1 MSGLCGEMSEICNE
15 ICGIDEA
22 GRGCIAGSLFVC
34 GVACNEAI
42 LREIAGL
49 DDSKKLTRKKR
60 DEIYHLALTLEIPHF
75 VAQFSAGE
83 IDEKGISACMAAA
96 LTQIQAQIKAQT
108 YIIDGNTSFGISG
121 VKCVVKGDSAI
132 PQISLASIIAK
143 SLKDKE
149 SDELHKIYP
158 LWGFDRH
165 KGYGTRAHIEAI
177 RINGLSAVHRKSF
190 RVKELEKGLF

>member
-1 MSGLCGEMSEICNE
+1 MDL

-34 GVACNEAI
+34 GVACSEAI

-49 DDSKKLTRKKR
+49 NDSKKLSRKKR
-60 DEIYHLALTLEIPHF
+60 DEIYNFTLNRRIPHF
-75 VAQFSAGE
+75 VAQFSANQ
-83 IDEKGISACMAAA
+83 IDENGISKCIATA
-96 LTQIQAQIKAQT
+96 LAQIKANLAAQK
-108 YIIDGNTSFGISG
+108 YIFDGNTAFGVGDI
-121 VKCVVKGDSAI
+121 KCVIKGDSKI

-149 SDELHKIYP
+149 SDELHQIYP
-158 LWGFDRH
+158 QWGFDKH

-177 RINGLSAVHRKSF
+177 RTHGFSAVHRKSF
-190 RVKELEKGLF
+190 KIKELKKGLF

>member
-1 MSGLCGEMSEICNE
+1 MV

-34 GVACNEAI
+34 GVVCDEVI

-49 DDSKKLTRKKR
+49 NDSKKLTRKKR
-60 DEIYHLALTLEIPHF
+60 NSIYEIALEQKISHF
-75 VAQFSAGE
+75 VAKFSAE
-83 IDEKGISACMAAA
+83 SIDRDGISTCIATA
-96 LTQIQAQIKAQT
+96 LTQIMANLPAQI
-108 YIIDGNTSFGISG
+108 YIFDGNTSFGVSG
-121 VKCVVKGDSAI
+121 VECVIKGDSKI

-158 LWGFDRH
+158 QWGFESH
-165 KGYGTRAHIEAI
+165 KGYGTKEHIEAI
-177 RINGLSAVHRKSF
+177 KAHGFSAVHRRSF
-190 RVKELEKGLF
+190 RIKGLEAGLF

>member
-1 MSGLCGEMSEICNE
+1 MRGRCGEICNE

-34 GVACNEAI
+34 GVACGDDI

-60 DEIYHLALTLEIPHF
+60 DEIYNLALTLGIPHF

-83 IDEKGISACMAAA
+83 IDEKGISKCMAGA
-96 LTQIQAQIKAQT
+96 LIQIQARLKAQK
-108 YIIDGNTSFGISG
+108 YIIDGNTSFGVSG
-121 VKCVVKGDSAI
+121 VKCVIKGDSNV

-143 SLKDKE
+143 SLKDRE

-177 RINGLSAVHRKSF
+177 RVNGFSAVHRKSF
-190 RVKELEKGLF
+190 RVKELENSLF

>member
-1 MSGLCGEMSEICNE
+1 MSGLRGE

-34 GVACNEAI
+34 GVACGDDI
-42 LREIAGL
+42 LRKIAGL
-49 DDSKKLTRKKR
+49 DDSKKLARKKR
-60 DEIYHLALTLEIPHF
+60 DEIYTLALTLGIPHF

-83 IDEKGISACMAAA
+83 IDEKGISTCMAAA
-96 LTQIQAQIKAQT
+96 LTQIQARLRAQT
-108 YIIDGNTSFGISG
+108 YIIDGNTSFGVSG

-158 LWGFDRH
+158 LWGFDKH

-177 RINGLSAVHRKSF
+177 RANGLSAVHRKSF